1 MPRIRGLPQ
10 RLRLPGRRG
19 HTRRDV
25 SRDAC
30 FAHRRRPPN
39 QGTIPF
45 TCPRFARWA
54 ATDALQ
60 RGSGAPQA
68 CFDATRKETL
78 QNPARDTVSSAPA
91 SLHDVL
97 YPRLFSYGWH
107 QSRHPAIPVSGS
119 SARRVSVELL
129 RGGGRCRYRFEPS
142 PHAAGRPRGHHGR
155 GDGGRRLVA
164 EGRLCAAPKAAAP
177 SIAASDACASTS
189 CRARAIAPRHGL
201 IALDLGHPHV
211 GQCHPPISAASAA
224 ASAWPPGRAPGTA
237 RASSRTSR
245 RRRPARRDGRAG
257 SSPGDAGISSSS
269 RPRAASGARDRSGTP
284 PAPGSGL
291 SAHRTPRPASAHRP
305 LANSRDHRAGV
316 CTPVATRRRRGRVG
330 AAAISSAGRPRRS

>member
-60 RGSGAPQA
+60 LGSGAPQA

-78 QNPARDTVSSAPA
+78 QNPARDTVSSTPA

-119 SARRVSVELL
+119 SARRVGVELP

-142 PHAAGRPRGHHGR
+142 PHAGVGR
-155 GDGGRRLVA
+155 GDTTV
-164 EGRLCAAPKAAAP
+164 E
-177 SIAASDACASTS
+177 
-189 CRARAIAPRHGL
+189 
-201 IALDLGHPHV
+201 V
-211 GQCHPPISAASAA
+211 
-224 ASAWPPGRAPGTA
+224 TA
-237 RASSRTSR
+237 DGASSRRGGCAPPRRLQRRPSR
-245 RRRPARRDGRAG
+245 RATPALLRPAGREL
-257 SSPGDAGISSSS
+257 SP
-269 RPRAASGARDRSGTP
+269 
-284 PAPGSGL
+284 
-291 SAHRTPRPASAHRP
+291 
-305 LANSRDHRAGV
+305 
-316 CTPVATRRRRGRVG
+316 RVTV
-330 AAAISSAGRPRRS
+330 